1 MFSKILVAY
10 DGSDLAKKA
19 LQMAIKFSQENHDI
33 GLEIVHVY
41 QIPTVAI
48 GEGVYT
54 PSAQAAMN
62 YLENAQKT
70 LAEAEELVT
79 GNVKNYNVTLKEGNF
94 ARNILEHANETECEL
109 ILIGSRGLSG
119 IKEYFLGSVSHNVVQ
134 KSKIPVLIVK

>member
-19 LQMAIKFSQENHDI
+19 LQMAMKLSQENPDL
-33 GLEIVHVY
+33 GVEIVHVY

-62 YLENAQKT
+62 YLENAQKV
-70 LAEAEELVT
+70 LAEAEELVAGT
-79 GNVKNYNVTLKEGNF
+79 IKNFNVTLKEGNI
-94 ARNILEHANETECEL
+94 ARNLLDHANETGCDF

-134 KSKIPVLIVK
+134 KSNVPVLIVK

>member
-1 MFSKILVAY
+1 MFSKVLVAY
-10 DGSDLAKKA
+10 DGSELAKKA
-19 LQMAIKFSQENHDI
+19 LQMAINFSKENPNLQI
-33 GLEIVHVY
+33 EVVHVY

-54 PSAQAAMN
+54 PSAQAALH
-62 YLENAQKT
+62 YLEDAEKI
-70 LAEAEELVT
+70 LAEAEQAVSAAT
-79 GNVKNYNVTLKEGNF
+79 KNYNVVLKDGAF
-94 ARNILEHANETECEL
+94 AKNILEHADETGCEL

>member
-19 LQMAIKFSQENHDI
+19 LQMAMEFSQGNPDLS
-33 GLEIVHVY
+33 LEIVHVY

-62 YLENAQKT
+62 YLENAQKV
-70 LAEAEELVT
+70 LAEAEELVAGT
-79 GNVKNYNVTLKEGNF
+79 IKNFNVTLREGII
-94 ARNILEHANETECEL
+94 ARNLLDHANETGCDF

-134 KSKIPVLIVK
+134 KSKVPVLIVK

>member
-1 MFSKILVAY
+1 MFSKVLVAY

-19 LQMAIKFSQENHDI
+19 LQMAMKLSQENPDL
-33 GLEIVHVY
+33 GVEIVHVY

-62 YLENAQKT
+62 YLENAQKV
-70 LAEAEELVT
+70 LAEAEELVAGT
-79 GNVKNYNVTLKEGNF
+79 IKNFNVTLKEGNI
-94 ARNILEHANETECEL
+94 ARNLLDHANETGCDF

-134 KSKIPVLIVK
+134 KSNVPVLIVK

>member
-10 DGSDLAKKA
+10 DGSELAKKA
-19 LQMAIKFSQENHDI
+19 LQMAIKYSQENPDI

-62 YLENAQKT
+62 YFENAQKVV
-70 LAEAEELVT
+70 AEAEEIVSGT
-79 GNVKNYNVTLKEGNF
+79 IKNFKITLNEGNI
-94 ARNILEHANETECEL
+94 ARNLLDHASNTGCDL

-134 KSKIPVLIVK
+134 KSKVPVLIVK

>member
-1 MFSKILVAY
+1 MFSKILIAY

-19 LQMAIKFSQENHDI
+19 LQMAIKLSQENPDI
-33 GLEIVHVY
+33 DLEIVHVY

>member
-19 LQMAIKFSQENHDI
+19 LQMAIKFSQENPNI

-70 LAEAEELVT
+70 LAEAEESVT